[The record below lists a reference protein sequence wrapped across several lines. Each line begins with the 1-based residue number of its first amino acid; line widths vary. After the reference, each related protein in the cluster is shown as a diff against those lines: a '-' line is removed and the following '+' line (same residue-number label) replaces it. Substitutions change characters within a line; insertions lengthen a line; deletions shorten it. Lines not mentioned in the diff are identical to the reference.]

1 MSLSIVIASA
11 SNGCIGRDN
20 TLPWS
25 LPKDMKRFKEITT
38 RGLTILI
45 MGRKTYESIGRP
57 LPGRINFVIS
67 SDENYNPHP
76 EVYVFNSLEKAIDG
90 ISDVEHL
97 HEEDYAA
104 FLIGGAGLFKEA
116 IEKGFVDTIYHTLV
130 DADIEGDTFIELP
143 DWKISDEVEVPADD
157 KHQYAMT
164 FRTLSKN

>member
-11 SNGCIGRDN
+11 KNGCIGRDN

-38 RGLTILI
+38 KGHTILI

-57 LPGRINFVIS
+57 LPGRLNFVIS
-67 SDENYNPHP
+67 SDKNYHPHS
-76 EVYVFNSLEKAIDG
+76 EVYVFNSLEKAIDA
-90 ISDVEHL
+90 SENVEYL
-97 HEEDYAA
+97 QEENYNT

-116 IEKGFVDTIYHTLV
+116 IEKGFVDNIYHTLI

-143 DWKISDEVEVPADD
+143 DWKISDEVEIPIDD